1 MSTATST
8 IFGLIFLGL
17 GNASVFLMYKLW
29 GYPFDHETRTSA
41 APKSLMFIHRAIGY
55 AYLIL
60 YIFMMWHMVP
70 RLWNYQV
77 ELPPRTVAHLML
89 GITIGVLLLVKIS
102 ILRFFRHFEEAMP
115 YIGTALL
122 ICTYLLIG
130 LSIPFTL
137 RESVRQVSS
146 NVFSDASIE
155 RTHTRLQMAGLPPD
169 APLDELA
176 TRRKLREGQDVLLKK
191 CVQCHDLRTIL
202 ARPRTPPDW
211 VRTVDRMAIK
221 PIIGKPIT
229 LEDQWTVSA
238 YLIAITPE
246 LQVSAKEQRRQ
257 RMQASQAQNALA
269 VLTNPDEVEDE
280 VIVNPDEVIVNPDEV
295 IVNPDEVIV
304 NPDEVDETNGTP
316 VEDVYDP
323 EAARELFEITCSLCH
338 DLSDVD
344 NVPPTSEEETTELI
358 VRMIDNGLFLEE
370 EDIKIIARYMN
381 ETYVN
386 P

>member
-8 IFGLIFLGL
+8 ILGLIFLGL

-70 RLWNYQV
+70 RLWNYQI

-137 RESVRQVSS
+137 RESTLR
-146 NVFSDASIE
+146 VFSDASIE

-169 APLDELA
+169 APLDQLA

-221 PIIGKPIT
+221 PMIGEPIS

-269 VLTNPDEVEDE
+269 VLTNPDAVGGEA
-280 VIVNPDEVIVNPDEV
+280 IVNPDEVIVNPDEV
-295 IVNPDEVIV
+295 IVNPDEVEEI
-304 NPDEVDETNGTP
+304 EETP
-316 VEDVYDP
+316 VEDAYDP

-358 VRMIDNGLFLEE
+358 ARMIDNGLFLEE

>member
-8 IFGLIFLGL
+8 ILGLVFLSL

-41 APKSLMFIHRAIGY
+41 APKSLMFVHRAIGY

-130 LSIPFTL
+130 LSVPFTL
-137 RESVRQVSS
+137 REGALRVKSD
-146 NVFSDASIE
+146 VFSSASIQ
-155 RTHTRLQMAGLPPD
+155 RTYTRLQMAGLPPD
-169 APLDELA
+169 APLDKLA
-176 TRRKLREGQDVLLKK
+176 SKRKLREGQDVLLKK

-221 PIIGKPIT
+221 PIIGEPIT
-229 LEDQWTVSA
+229 QEDQWTVSA

-246 LQVSAKEQRRQ
+246 LQISAKEQRKQ
-257 RMQASQAQNALA
+257 QIQVSQAQDALA
-269 VLTNPDEVEDE
+269 VLT
-280 VIVNPDEVIVNPDEV
+280 NPDEVIVNPDEV
-295 IVNPDEVIV
+295 E
-304 NPDEVDETNGTP
+304 ETDGTTA
-316 VEDVYDP
+316 EAVYDP
-323 EAARELFEITCSLCH
+323 EAAKELFEITCSLCH

-358 VRMIDNGLFLEE
+358 ARMIDNGLFIEE
-370 EDIKIIARYMN
+370 EDIKIIARYLN

>member
-8 IFGLIFLGL
+8 IFGLIFLVL

-29 GYPFDHETRTSA
+29 GYPFDHETRTSE
-41 APKSLMFIHRAIGY
+41 APKSLMFVHRAIGY

-122 ICTYLLIG
+122 VCTYLLIG
-130 LSIPFTL
+130 LSVPFTL

-169 APLDELA
+169 APLDMLA
-176 TRRKLREGQDVLLKK
+176 TRRKLREGQEVLLKK

-221 PIIGKPIT
+221 PIIGEPISQ
-229 LEDQWTVSA
+229 EDQWTVSA

-246 LQVSAKEQRRQ
+246 LQVSAKEQRKQ
-257 RMQASQAQNALA
+257 RMQISQAQNAVA
-269 VLTNPDEVEDE
+269 VLTNPDEVA
-280 VIVNPDEVIVNPDEV
+280 DEVIVNPDEV

-304 NPDEVDETNGTP
+304 NPDEVDETDETST
-316 VEDVYDP
+316 EDTYDP

-358 VRMIDNGLFLEE
+358 ARMIDNGLFLDE
-370 EDIKIIARYMN
+370 EDIKIVARYIN

>member
-8 IFGLIFLGL
+8 ILGLIFLGL

-41 APKSLMFIHRAIGY
+41 APKSLMFVHRAIGY

-70 RLWNYQV
+70 RLWNYQI

-115 YIGTALL
+115 YIGTVLL

-137 RESVRQVSS
+137 RESTLR
-146 NVFSDASIE
+146 VFSDASIE

-169 APLDELA
+169 APLDKLA

-202 ARPRTPPDW
+202 TRPRTPPDW

-221 PIIGKPIT
+221 PMIGEPIT

-246 LQVSAKEQRRQ
+246 LQVSAKEQRKQ
-257 RMQASQAQNALA
+257 RMQVSQAQNALA
-269 VLTNPDEVEDE
+269 VLINPDEVADE
-280 VIVNPDEVIVNPDEV
+280 VIVNPDEVIVNPDE
-295 IVNPDEVIV
+295 IE
-304 NPDEVDETNGTP
+304 ETDETSA
-316 VEDVYDP
+316 EDAYDP
-323 EAARELFEITCSLCH
+323 EAAKELFEITCSLCH

-358 VRMIDNGLFLEE
+358 ARMIDNGLFLEE
-370 EDIKIIARYMN
+370 EDIKIIARYLN

>member
-41 APKSLMFIHRAIGY
+41 APKSLMFVHRAIGY

-60 YIFMMWHMVP
+60 YIFMMWYMVP

-130 LSIPFTL
+130 LSVPFTL

-169 APLDELA
+169 APLDMLA

-221 PIIGKPIT
+221 PMIGEPIT

-246 LQVSAKEQRRQ
+246 LQVSAKEQRKQ
-257 RMQASQAQNALA
+257 RMQVSQAQDALA
-269 VLTNPDEVEDE
+269 VLTNPDEVADE

-295 IVNPDEVIV
+295 IVNPDEV
-304 NPDEVDETNGTP
+304 EETDETP
-316 VEDVYDP
+316 AEDVYDP
-323 EAARELFEITCSLCH
+323 NAARELFEITCSLCH

-358 VRMIDNGLFLEE
+358 ARMIDNGLFLEE

>member
-1 MSTATST
+1 MSTGTST
-8 IFGLIFLGL
+8 ILGLVFLGL

-60 YIFMMWHMVP
+60 YIFMMWYMVP

-115 YIGTALL
+115 YIGTVLL
-122 ICTYLLIG
+122 VCTYLLIG
-130 LSIPFTL
+130 LSVPFTL
-137 RESVRQVSS
+137 QESALRIRSD
-146 NVFSDASIE
+146 VFSDASLQQ
-155 RTHTRLQMAGLPPD
+155 THTRLQMAGLSPD
-169 APLDELA
+169 APLDKLV

-211 VRTVDRMAIK
+211 VRTVERMAIK
-221 PIIGKPIT
+221 PIIGEPIT
-229 LEDQWTVSA
+229 LEDEWTVSA

-246 LQVSAKEQRRQ
+246 LQVSAKEQRKQ
-257 RMQASQAQNALA
+257 RMQVDQAQTALA
-269 VLTNPDEVEDE
+269 VLTDPDEVADE
-280 VIVNPDEVIVNPDEV
+280 VIVDPDDVILNPDEVIVNPDE
-295 IVNPDEVIV
+295 IEEGDAAP
-304 NPDEVDETNGTP
+304 P
-316 VEDVYDP
+316 EDVYDP
-323 EAARELFEITCSLCH
+323 AAAKELFEITCSLCH

-370 EDIKIIARYMN
+370 EDIKTIARYMN

>member
-8 IFGLIFLGL
+8 ILGLIFLGL

-41 APKSLMFIHRAIGY
+41 APKSLMFVHRAIGY

-115 YIGTALL
+115 YIGTVLL

-137 RESVRQVSS
+137 RESTLR
-146 NVFSDASIE
+146 VFSDASIE

-169 APLDELA
+169 APLDKLA

-202 ARPRTPPDW
+202 ARPRTPPDG

-221 PIIGKPIT
+221 PMVGEPIS

-269 VLTNPDEVEDE
+269 VLTNPDEVVDE
-280 VIVNPDEVIVNPDEV
+280 VIVNPDEVIVNPDEE
-295 IVNPDEVIV
+295 IVNPDEVGET
-304 NPDEVDETNGTP
+304 DETP
-316 VEDVYDP
+316 VEDAYDP
-323 EAARELFEITCSLCH
+323 EAARELFEITCSLCMTFQTLITFRQH
-338 DLSDVD
+338 RRRKLQNLS
-344 NVPPTSEEETTELI
+344 L
-358 VRMIDNGLFLEE
+358 
-370 EDIKIIARYMN
+370 A
-381 ETYVN
+381 
-386 P
+386 